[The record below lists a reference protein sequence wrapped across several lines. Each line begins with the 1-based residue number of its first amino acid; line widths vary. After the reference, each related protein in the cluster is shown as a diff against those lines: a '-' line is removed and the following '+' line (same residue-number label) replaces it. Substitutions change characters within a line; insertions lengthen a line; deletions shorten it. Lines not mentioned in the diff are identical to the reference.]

1 MKKAPKTFDWLVT
14 VYDKNDKVEDAFII
28 EDRTEHEAENEATPD
43 VQDAADWTMVKA
55 EDEVKRF
62 IKEFGFSQKEV
73 KESEGL
79 SGGSCAVSEMAI
91 NFGYV
96 WVDKFR
102 KWIKKDHMMYDLRD
116 EEVVDYIREKY
127 CS

>member
-1 MKKAPKTFDWLVT
+1 MNTFDWLVT
-14 VYDKNDKVEDAFII
+14 AYDENDKPEEVFVIK
-28 EDRTEHEAENEATPD
+28 DRTEQEAEKEATPD
-43 VQDAADWTMVKA
+43 VKDFPDWTMVKA

-73 KESEGL
+73 KDSEVFRG
-79 SGGSCAVSEMAI
+79 SSCAVSEMAI

-127 CS
+127 CQ

>member
-14 VYDKNDKVEDAFII
+14 AYDEKDKVEEAFII
-28 EDRTEHEAENEATPD
+28 EDRTEHEAEKEAIGDGIEKAP
-43 VQDAADWTMVKA
+43 DWTMVKV

-73 KESEGL
+73 KDSEGF

-102 KWIKKDHMMYDLRD
+102 KWIKKNHMMYDLRD

-127 CS
+127 C